1 MTERKDHWDAV
12 YSQKKPTE
20 VSWYQSHPE
29 ASLKAIG
36 LTGIRDEPMID
47 VGGGASDLTMLLL
60 RQGWGDVTV
69 LDISEA
75 ALDLVAR
82 RLGEDA
88 ERVHRIAANITQWT
102 PSRRYALWHDR
113 AVFHFLT
120 DADDRAGYL
129 AALRRGLRTGGY
141 AILATFAPD
150 GPEKC
155 SGLPVRRYSAA
166 ELAAELGAEFQLLHD
181 WAERHDTPAGAGQ
194 AFTWTVFRRA

>member
-20 VSWYQSHPE
+20 VSWYQSHPA

-75 ALDLVAR
+75 ALDVVAR

-88 ERVHRIAANITQWT
+88 ERVQRIAANITQWT
-102 PSRRYALWHDR
+102 PPRRYALWHDR

-120 DADDRAGYL
+120 DADDRAAYL
-129 AALRRGLRTGGY
+129 AALRRGLRAGGY

-166 ELAAELGAEFQLLHD
+166 ELAAELGSEFQLLHH
-181 WAERHDTPAGAGQ
+181 WAERHDTPGGTGQ